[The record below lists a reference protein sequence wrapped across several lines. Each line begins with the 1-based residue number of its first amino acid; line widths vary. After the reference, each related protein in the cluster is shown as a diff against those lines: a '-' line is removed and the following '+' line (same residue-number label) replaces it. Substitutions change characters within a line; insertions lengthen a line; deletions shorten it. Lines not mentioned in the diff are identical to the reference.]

1 MRGAPRSQ
9 RNPRGAR
16 RVDPVVHV
24 DFYSSSFCAPC
35 AAARGVLDEAAR
47 LIPQL
52 EIVERNV
59 AQHPDAADADRI
71 GSTPTLIVRASDGAE
86 VYRAEGVPTVNQ
98 LLVALARAV

>member
-1 MRGAPRSQ
+1 MR
-9 RNPRGAR
+9 
-16 RVDPVVHV
+16 V

-35 AAARGVLDEAAR
+35 AAARSVLDDAAK
-47 LIPQL
+47 LLPQL

-71 GSTPTLIVRASDGAE
+71 GSTPTMIVRSGDGAE
-86 VYRAEGVPTVNQ
+86 VYRAEGVPSVNQ